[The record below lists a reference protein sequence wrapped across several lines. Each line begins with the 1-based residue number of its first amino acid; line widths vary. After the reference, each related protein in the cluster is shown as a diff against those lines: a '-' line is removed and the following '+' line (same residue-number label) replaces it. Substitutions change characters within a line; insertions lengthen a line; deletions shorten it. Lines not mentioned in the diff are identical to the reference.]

1 MEKLGTDLDECL
13 SQLCSKDKELL
24 QLKDELEGSYS
35 LNVQQ
40 KLEHEEIHSVL
51 MVVKSK
57 FWESCLY
64 LENLKLEM
72 EQRGEMFGKRLALMA
87 KQLEEKNAAL
97 IQAQNE
103 KLREGQMA
111 GLLQSRIEHLE
122 SVEDDYSKMRVT
134 LDAYKEMLDNSSRN
148 VDRLKEEASE
158 REKVLRED
166 LRKALEALEQANC
179 ALAERSSELEQVEFD
194 LERQKLATERLEKLK
209 TDMEIETTR
218 DCDENQVMRRELE
231 DVLLGKME
239 VEEALKE
246 EKERSRR
253 AIAENDKRTEE
264 LQQLIAVL
272 KEDNSRLELEAISAK
287 LEAENSL
294 EEEKVRFHCIIAE
307 KDKRIEELQQ
317 LSNVLKEDISR
328 LELEATSVRLEAKK
342 STEEEKKR
350 FLETGRDMEKR
361 FMEIKCQLDS
371 LEQKCVQRMHEILR
385 TFEQEKTK
393 WSKFIEEK
401 ENAIADVQVTVQSLE
416 HDLKQSLED
425 AAALKLEEKQLEI
438 ERLFDTF
445 EKIVTVHVIE
455 GQDNLFKNIL
465 IEEMEK
471 ELETLKLKLKF
482 EEEQLVTSKN
492 MLQQA
497 KAEIAKERLD
507 SEKDKHRILNEL
519 KSMQSRKD
527 SLEDQLGELKSKTK
541 VFHNIIA
548 HLVSERKELVGQVTE
563 FSDSIALIVNADE
576 KLISDWKR
584 VMLKIRSK
592 GDIMSSEKEGSTT
605 VSFGRIRRE
614 DYKLKFVVSFQI
626 VLVPFSV
633 AEKIV
638 HTTFLRARNH
648 FVWPA
653 SLLNSKTSEAPFPVE
668 RVVVETPGRGGDEA
682 LERSGGGGDAAAPDA
697 VVGGGGE
704 RVDPVR
710 GGGSYCFGAY
720 SAALK
725 ASQGYD
731 QSTLNAV
738 SFFKDVGANVGVLS
752 GALASS
758 AAARRRPWLVLLAG
772 AAQCAAGYLPI
783 WLAVA
788 GATPRPPVAAMCL
801 YMLVAAHA
809 QTFFNTANVV
819 TAVENFPD
827 RRGTVIGIMKGFLG
841 LSGAILVQI
850 YRTVFGGNPS
860 SFILMLAILPTS
872 LTLLLMFFVEVYPE
886 SKEYNRKF
894 LDAFSLIALLV
905 AGYLMFIIIGERI
918 FTLGSSAR
926 IVTLAILLLLLLS
939 PLVIVV
945 KAEKMESE
953 KPEECEQLLAESTS
967 MNKPP
972 FNRELEPS
980 NQDVA
985 RISSTENPNFLE
997 AMCTFNFWLLFLAMA
1012 CGMGSGLATVNNIG
1026 QIGGSLGYTS
1036 VETGTLVSLWSI
1048 WNFLGRFGAG
1058 YTSDHFLRSKSMG
1071 RPLFISLTL
1080 LTMSVGHL
1088 IISSGLPGS
1097 LYAGSV
1103 LVGLCYGSQWSL
1115 MPSITSEI
1123 FGLRHFGPSSTP
1135 WPSRARSDLTF
1146 SL

>member
-1 MEKLGTDLDECL
+1 MGETCKELEDLKSEIAVLKEESRAKSELAETLRKAHDEAWVDIAAKDDEITTVKRLYDDLRSSFAEKESALKSLGSTYENLKAGFRETVENLESENKNLVSALEAANSERGEQEKTISAFKEEIEGLKRLLFEARRKCSDAEERAQAPREVRRRDELLSRLEEEKGGVEEKLKWKSEQFTHLKEAHGKLQEEFRAANREWGLERSNLVGEIHALQTKLDSTTRLNEGLKSQLAMCNQALAREESRRKMLEAQVSELKARCENVVSEFEEARSTVELLTTKRDEEIASLRNLLATKITLLKEMEYNKAQLEQENQELTSSLKEYQEAEISGADASASLKTLRQKFRALEQVHKGCSEKLRAKESEWTKQMKKLGTDLDECL
-13 SQLCSKDKELL
+13 SQLCSKDKQLL

-72 EQRGEMFGKRLALMA
+72 EQRGEMFGKRLVLMA

-179 ALAERSSELEQVEFD
+179 AVAERSSELKQVEFD

-218 DCDENQVMRRELE
+218 YCDENQAMRRELE

-317 LSNVLKEDISR
+317 LSSVLKEDISR
-328 LELEATSVRLEAKK
+328 LELEATSVRLEANK

-371 LEQKCVQRMHEILR
+371 LEQKCMQRMHEILR

-393 WSKFIEEK
+393 WSKVIEEK
-401 ENAIADVQVTVQSLE
+401 ENVIADVQVTVQSLE

-425 AAALKLEEKQLEI
+425 AAALKLEEKQHEI

-482 EEEQLVTSKN
+482 EEEQLVTLKN

-519 KSMQSRKD
+519 KSTQSRKD

-592 GDIMSSEKEGSTT
+592 GDIMSSEKEG
-605 VSFGRIRRE
+605 
-614 DYKLKFVVSFQI
+614 
-626 VLVPFSV
+626 
-633 AEKIV
+633 
-638 HTTFLRARNH
+638 
-648 FVWPA
+648 
-653 SLLNSKTSEAPFPVE
+653 LNSEKDKANSRNCSSSIINKAGQVS
-668 RVVVETPGRGGDEA
+668 D
-682 LERSGGGGDAAAPDA
+682 RSP
-697 VVGGGGE
+697 
-704 RVDPVR
+704 
-710 GGGSYCFGAY
+710 
-720 SAALK
+720 L
-725 ASQGYD
+725 
-731 QSTLNAV
+731 
-738 SFFKDVGANVGVLS
+738 
-752 GALASS
+752 
-758 AAARRRPWLVLLAG
+758 
-772 AAQCAAGYLPI
+772 
-783 WLAVA
+783 
-788 GATPRPPVAAMCL
+788 
-801 YMLVAAHA
+801 
-809 QTFFNTANVV
+809 
-819 TAVENFPD
+819 
-827 RRGTVIGIMKGFLG
+827 
-841 LSGAILVQI
+841 
-850 YRTVFGGNPS
+850 
-860 SFILMLAILPTS
+860 
-872 LTLLLMFFVEVYPE
+872 
-886 SKEYNRKF
+886 KEYN
-894 LDAFSLIALLV
+894 
-905 AGYLMFIIIGERI
+905 
-918 FTLGSSAR
+918 
-926 IVTLAILLLLLLS
+926 
-939 PLVIVV
+939 
-945 KAEKMESE
+945 
-953 KPEECEQLLAESTS
+953 C
-967 MNKPP
+967 
-972 FNRELEPS
+972 
-980 NQDVA
+980 
-985 RISSTENPNFLE
+985 
-997 AMCTFNFWLLFLAMA
+997 
-1012 CGMGSGLATVNNIG
+1012 
-1026 QIGGSLGYTS
+1026 
-1036 VETGTLVSLWSI
+1036 
-1048 WNFLGRFGAG
+1048 
-1058 YTSDHFLRSKSMG
+1058 
-1071 RPLFISLTL
+1071 
-1080 LTMSVGHL
+1080 
-1088 IISSGLPGS
+1088 
-1097 LYAGSV
+1097 
-1103 LVGLCYGSQWSL
+1103 
-1115 MPSITSEI
+1115 
-1123 FGLRHFGPSSTP
+1123 
-1135 WPSRARSDLTF
+1135 
-1146 SL
+1146 